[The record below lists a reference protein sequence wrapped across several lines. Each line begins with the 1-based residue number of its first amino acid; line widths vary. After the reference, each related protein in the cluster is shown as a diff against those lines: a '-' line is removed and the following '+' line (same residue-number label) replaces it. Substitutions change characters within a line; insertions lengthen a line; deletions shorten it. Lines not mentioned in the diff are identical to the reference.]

1 MTPKEAYK
9 IAKKTISEDIKL
21 KEMEHWFSVTII
33 KKDVLTPIPSYLIS
47 KENGKMYPFTFEFA
61 EEHNMKLVIGEFPI
75 DMKTFEIKLP
85 YPPYIPDFIMS
96 KDPWVRE
103 KMKKLEK
110 TDPKVKWWIK
120 EYGLEQEFYK

>member
-1 MTPKEAYK
+1 MTPKEAFK
-9 IAKKTISEDIKL
+9 IAKETISEEFFL
-21 KEMEHWFSVTII
+21 CEMEHWFSVTII
-33 KKDVLTPIPSYLIS
+33 EKNMLTPLPSYLIS
-47 KENGKMYPFTFEFA
+47 KEDGKMYPFTFEFA
-61 EEHNMKLVIGEFPI
+61 EEHNIKVFLGAFPI
-75 DMKTFEIKLP
+75 DMETFEIILP

-110 TDPKVKWWIK
+110 TDPEVREWIK